1 MKANKLKYIAL
12 SGAFM
17 LLTAFATISCD
28 DANDWTTDSSYNRLF
43 SVPNM
48 SVSANATDA
57 ELTWSTTPGTEY
69 YIIEI
74 SLDSLYD
81 DVAMGTG
88 KGSII
93 YGEDKSIT
101 KSPYTLEGLYSDSK
115 YFIRMKAFS
124 SNTPESKWGY
134 MSDFSFKTRTEQIF
148 EKFSVSH
155 DKITLYWPA
164 NSTADRIE
172 IIDTNGTVVKSII
185 LTSANLEDGTIVIDG
200 LTPLTSYTA
209 ILYNKESK
217 RGVIDFTTTA
227 KVPDADH
234 TAFLQAGDSLNNDL
248 FTTMAEAGYQTV
260 NIALPAG
267 SSYYNENNINIPDGM
282 SVTFFGLPGETQ
294 AIIGVKGIDIAG
306 THSFIKFENVEITG
320 SGRKADGNNTTN
332 DYLFNQSKA
341 ATVGAIEFSNSF
353 IHGFKNTP
361 VRLQGS
367 DEKIINLVKFENCI
381 VYGADARTYSL
392 IHVDASKGK
401 GKIENIEFSKT
412 TIVYSGKCLVY
423 SRNTDFTSLILSDC
437 TFSKLLGSGDYLLD
451 CDKNGNGPSQG
462 VTITNCIFGST
473 LAEGKGIRANDKPV
487 EVTNSYIT
495 NDMKIT
501 GNKINDLITYDGGE
515 TDLFKDPSQYD
526 FTIIDGSFAGKT
538 NCGDPKWYMK

>member
-1 MKANKLKYIAL
+1 MRTSKLKYIAL
-12 SGAFM
+12 SGALM
-17 LLTAFATISCD
+17 LLTAFIATSCD

-43 SVPNM
+43 SVPKM

-57 ELTWSTTPGTEY
+57 ELTWTTTPGTEY
-69 YIIEI
+69 YVIEV

-81 DVAMGTG
+81 DITMGSG

-115 YFIRMKAFS
+115 YFIRMKALS
-124 SNTPESKWGY
+124 ANMPESQWGY

-148 EKFSVSH
+148 EKWVISH

-164 NSTADRIE
+164 NSKADHIE
-172 IIDTNGTVVKSII
+172 ITDASGTTVKNIT
-185 LTSANLEDGTIVIDG
+185 LTSSNLEEGTAVIDG

-209 ILYNKESK
+209 TLYNNESK
-217 RGVIDFTTTA
+217 RGVVDFTTTA
-227 KVPDADH
+227 KVPDADY
-234 TAFLQAGDSLNNDL
+234 TAFLQVGDSLNNDL

-260 NIALPAG
+260 NVALPSG
-267 SSYYNENNINIPDGM
+267 SSYYNENNLNIPDGM
-282 SVTFFGLPGETQ
+282 SVTFFGLPGEKQ
-294 AIIGVKGIDIAG
+294 AVIGIKGIDIAG
-306 THSFIKFENVEITG
+306 THSFIRFENVEVTG
-320 SGRKADGNNTTN
+320 AGKKADGSSVTN

-341 ATVGAIEFSNSF
+341 ANVGSIEFSNSF
-353 IHGFKNTP
+353 IYGFKNTP

-367 DEKIINLVKFENCI
+367 DEKVIDLVKFENCT

-392 IHVDASKGK
+392 IHVDAGSGK

-412 TIVYSGKCLVY
+412 TVVYSGKCLVY
-423 SRNTDFTSLILSDC
+423 SRNTDFTSLILADC
-437 TFSKLLGSGDYLLD
+437 TFSKLLGSGDYILD

-473 LAEGKGIRANDKPV
+473 LAEGKGIRANDRPV
-487 EVTNSYIT
+487 EVINSYIT

-501 GNKINDLITYDGGE
+501 GNKINDLITYDGSE
-515 TDLFKDPSQYD
+515 TDLFKDPAQYD
-526 FTIIDGSFAGKT
+526 FTIIDSSFAGKN
-538 NCGDPKWYMK
+538 NCGAPKWYMK